1 MKKPILVSLI
11 LFSHPLK
18 ALMPSEHKSVQ
29 CGLHDISFNLY
40 EKDARVCSADFDM
53 SDNKFYITYFMFC
66 LCCEIWFICSL
77 LCLVYYMLKLSDK
90 V

>member
-53 SDNKFYITYFMFC
+53 SDNKTFILHILCSVFAVKYGSYV
-66 LCCEIWFICSL
+66 LCC
-77 LCLVYYMLKLSDK
+77 V
-90 V
+90 